1 MGSGGEAPPVKTND
15 VLILIGASILLA
27 AFITHAWAKP
37 ILIAEEPIISEY
49 DLFSS
54 DEVEITWV
62 GNLSS
67 IEITMDGME
76 QVTPDFVESSMIF
89 KASESGT
96 YTFVI
101 DGDEGVEVTVSTSR
115 ALMIDWLLY
124 PLGAIMLAFGL
135 WKKIVEENDDD
146 DDEILDALIED

>member
-27 AFITHAWAKP
+27 AFVTHAWAKP
-37 ILIAEEPIISEY
+37 IMISEEPVNKEY

-54 DEVEITWV
+54 DEVTISWS
-62 GNLSS
+62 GNVSS
-67 IEITMDGME
+67 ITILLDDVE
-76 QVTPDFVESSMIF
+76 QKTPDFVESSMTF
-89 KASESGT
+89 KAPESGNYKFT
-96 YTFVI
+96 VE
-101 DGDEGVEVTVSTSR
+101 GDEGVEILISTSR

-135 WKKIVEENDDD
+135 WKKALEGE
-146 DDEILDALIED
+146 DEILDALIED